1 MRTTRCGVPVMIAPL
16 LLALFLPGGG
26 ARATT
31 VLPLSM
37 ADLVQRSD
45 VVAHVRVGAVRVVR
59 TAEAPFRVTEI
70 EVVEPFLGARRAEVF
85 ELWQRGDGRVFVVC
99 DPWLEPGQEGLAFL
113 RQVDGRTYLTALAQS
128 WWRIED
134 QAGGAVARRDIS
146 GLVVVTRDRT
156 VMMPPDQN
164 RWTHLRQLV
173 LRACEEVP

>member
-1 MRTTRCGVPVMIAPL
+1 
-16 LLALFLPGGG
+16 
-26 ARATT
+26 
-31 VLPLSM
+31 
-37 ADLVQRSD
+37 
-45 VVAHVRVGAVRVVR
+45 
-59 TAEAPFRVTEI
+59 VTEI

-85 ELWQRGDGRVFVVC
+85 ELWQRGDGRVFVVG

-134 QAGGAVARRDIS
+134 QAGGAVARRDLS

-156 VMMPPDQN
+156 VMMPPDQT
-164 RWTHLRQLV
+164 RWAHLRQLV